1 MHSSRKVTLDVEDP
15 QKKFIENVLKGLLS
29 ILPGI
34 GFFSKY
40 LEKVAK
46 LESRVC
52 CNKERL
58 HKGRRTDSVPIP
70 GPNP

>member
-1 MHSSRKVTLDVEDP
+1 MTLDVEDP

-40 LEKVAK
+40 LEKIAK
-46 LESRVC
+46 LE
-52 CNKERL
+52 
-58 HKGRRTDSVPIP
+58 
-70 GPNP
+70 

>member
-1 MHSSRKVTLDVEDP
+1 MTLDVEDP

-40 LEKVAK
+40 LEKLAK
-46 LESRVC
+46 LEWGVC
-52 CNKERL
+52 WNKEQL
-58 HKGRRTDSVPIP
+58 HKGRRTDSVPFP
-70 GPNP
+70 GLNP